1 MAHEILIVDDEP
13 DIRMLID
20 GILEDEGYQTRGAG
34 DSDSAIAAFRTRRPS
49 LVVLDVWLQGSRLD
63 GLGLLQAFHSEE
75 PQVPVIMISGHGTI
89 EMAVGAIQQGAYDFI
104 EKPFQSDRLLLVVR
118 RALEAA
124 ALARENAEL
133 RLRAGPEATLLG
145 NSAAMVA
152 IRGQV
157 ERAAPTGSRVMI
169 TGPAGSGKEVVAR
182 MIHARSRRADGP
194 FVVMNCAT
202 LNPSRF
208 EEELFGLEA
217 GPDPVSHPRR
227 AGVLERAHGGTLL
240 LDEVSDMPLE
250 TQGKIVRALQ
260 DQTFERLGGSARVK
274 VDVRVLSTTNKDL
287 QAEIAAGR
295 FREDLYYRLAV
306 VPLKVPALKEHRE
319 DVPLLAENFI
329 TRSAET
335 SGMVAREFSA
345 DALAAM
351 QTYDWPGNVRQLR
364 NMVDWLLIMAP
375 GGAGDPIR
383 ADMLPPEIGSR
394 APALLNLD
402 PTADIMGL
410 PLREARD
417 LFETQYLQAQLLR
430 FGGNISRTAQFV
442 GMERSALHRKLKQ
455 LGVNSDE
462 KVSG

>member
-20 GILEDEGYQTRGAG
+20 GILADEGYETRGAG
-34 DSDSAIAAFRTRRPS
+34 DSASAIAAFHARRPS
-49 LVVLDVWLQGSRLD
+49 LVVLDVWLQGSRMD

-75 PQVPVIMISGHGTI
+75 PHVPVIMISGHGTI

-145 NSAAMVA
+145 NSPAVVQLRSQ
-152 IRGQV
+152 I

-182 MIHARSRRADGP
+182 MLHAKSRRAEGP

-202 LNPSRF
+202 LNPARF

-217 GPDPVSHPRR
+217 GSDPVAQPRR

-240 LDEVSDMPLE
+240 LDEISDMPLE

-274 VDVRVLSTTNKDL
+274 VDVRVLSTSNKDL

-306 VPLKVPALKEHRE
+306 VPLKVPALKDHRE
-319 DVPLLAENFI
+319 DVPALAQSFV
-329 TRSAET
+329 TRSAD
-335 SGMVAREFSA
+335 SAGMAAREFSA

-364 NMVDWLLIMAP
+364 NLVDWLLIMAP
-375 GGAGDPIR
+375 GGAGEPIR

-402 PTADIMGL
+402 PTADIMSL

-455 LGVNSDE
+455 LGVNSDD
-462 KVSG
+462 KVGG